1 MPPKMQ
7 ELEQAA
13 QPSGENTT
21 IGLQYDR
28 YINNTLTRVLL
39 DNPTIQ
45 TLPRRGPGRPR
56 VNKAPEQKRAEAAE
70 RARKYRN
77 RKREKNENNQ
87 SEAEGSGAVVGNTAA
102 ARDETVV
109 SDQGAASSGIGP
121 SDTGDAID
129 ELRRQLMNVIVSD
142 VLPGTQ
148 DSNIASKAT
157 TEEAD
162 NASNKSLE
170 GFEGQIA
177 TSIIFYI

>member
-77 RKREKNENNQ
+77 RKREKK
-87 SEAEGSGAVVGNTAA
+87 AVRSLGT
-102 ARDETVV
+102 
-109 SDQGAASSGIGP
+109 Q
-121 SDTGDAID
+121 
-129 ELRRQLMNVIVSD
+129 Q
-142 VLPGTQ
+142 LPGTRQ
-148 DSNIASKAT
+148 LSAIKEQLVAGLGPVIPAM
-157 TEEAD
+157 
-162 NASNKSLE
+162 L
-170 GFEGQIA
+170 
-177 TSIIFYI
+177 